1 MILEIRPLSA
11 GNALHLTQRLP
22 AGARLSRILRKAT
35 NDFTGEDDAN
45 ALVAYEGL
53 DVHIVDAEPGLV
65 NESPMF
71 YRAYYLVGS
80 VWQATDAKFGTPR
93 ATYDDMS
100 TDVQELLRARLE
112 AGLAVEVTRG
122 DLEAGET
129 GVISVKTSP
138 PIAEETSWPVVTVE
152 LDREGQGTRAI
163 GETLA
168 PDFMDPLVGAEGVF
182 VEQDGW
188 LSDWRLR
195 VNVWALNPNER
206 LALRKAVRR
215 LLIANLPIFDAA
227 GMVEVVF
234 DASDADFL
242 NGEFGVNVFQTSYAF
257 TCQAPTI
264 VTNTF
269 APVAE
274 VEATILDI
282 REVDAAAVN

>member
-22 AGARLSRILRKAT
+22 VGARLARILRKAT
-35 NDFTGEDDAN
+35 NDFTGHDDSS

-65 NESPMF
+65 NETAAW
-71 YRAYYLVGS
+71 YRAYYLVGA
-80 VWQATDAKFGTPR
+80 VWQASDAKPGTPR
-93 ATYDDMS
+93 ASYDDLS
-100 TDVQELLRARLE
+100 TDVQALVRDRLE
-112 AGLAVEVTRG
+112 AGLAVEVARG
-122 DLEAGET
+122 DLKAGKS
-129 GVISVKTSP
+129 GAISVKTAP
-138 PIAEETSWPVVTVE
+138 PVAEETGWPVVTVE
-152 LDREGQGTRAI
+152 LAREAPGARGI

-168 PDFMDPLVGAEGVF
+168 PDFMDPLVGADGVF

-188 LSDWRLR
+188 LSDWRLNI
-195 VNVWALNPNER
+195 NVWALNSNER

-215 LLIANLPIFDAA
+215 LLIANLPVFDAA
-227 GMVEVVF
+227 GMVEIVF
-234 DASDADFL
+234 EASDNDFL
-242 NGEFGVNVFQTSYAF
+242 QGEFGAPVFQTSYAF
-257 TCQAPTI
+257 SCQAPTI

-274 VEATILDI
+274 VEVTTLDI